1 MAESVCHEFGDH
13 KLRRV
18 DLQAPPLQRASG
30 EVPGGL
36 GRLRHRGQLT
46 DGEGPIHQAAGGE
59 IRQGQRPTLGLGPV
73 MPACREEPVVAH
85 TSALHPYRRN
95 ELRVTRLP
103 CNLMRSG
110 LGVPQCK
117 RYHPPCILQAQDP
130 MHVHP
135 VLWRAWPVPR
145 PRRRHQADR
154 GFRRGLT

>member
-18 DLQAPPLQRASG
+18 DLQAPPPQCASG

-46 DGEGPIHQAAGGE
+46 DGEGPVHQVADGQV
-59 IRQGQRPTLGLGPV
+59 RPGQRPVLGVGPV

-85 TSALHPYRRN
+85 TSALRPYRRN

-103 CNLMRSG
+103 CNFMRSG

-117 RYHPPCILQAQDP
+117 RYHLPCILQAQDL

-135 VLWRAWPVPR
+135 ILRAARPVPR
-145 PRRRHQADR
+145 PRPASPGRSWLPE
-154 GFRRGLT
+154 GLT